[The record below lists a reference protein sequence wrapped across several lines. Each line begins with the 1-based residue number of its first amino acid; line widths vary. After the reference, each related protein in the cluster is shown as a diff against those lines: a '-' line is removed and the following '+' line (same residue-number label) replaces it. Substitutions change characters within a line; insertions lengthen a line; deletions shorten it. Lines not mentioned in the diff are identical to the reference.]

1 MLSIKITYH
10 QINCKRIFKSK
21 KALIQK
27 VKGNNF
33 KRLHISYNFVNYLM
47 WCFHYLDLIK
57 MDKKLKNEDSKQNN
71 IILENGLRKYKK
83 IDR

>member
-1 MLSIKITYH
+1 
-10 QINCKRIFKSK
+10 
-21 KALIQK
+21 
-27 VKGNNF
+27 
-33 KRLHISYNFVNYLM
+33 M

-57 MDKKLKNEDSKQNN
+57 MDKKLKNEDLKQNN